1 VLHFKIKMTS
11 TTTRAFISITCLSV
25 VIIILVVMMCNDNK
39 ESFQLMGQYPK
50 RVIVNGGF
58 GFAYP
63 RGWGVWPYRP
73 SSQYYWNG
81 RVIYPSY
88 INRFYTSEYPTCW
101 IKLTS
106 QSVFNRRFAPSK
118 LWIRFLRQN
127 QFGKYLQPKTNQV
140 EYVLIPSDPNTTNC
154 SYDVPLRRFFE
165 ISL

>member
-1 VLHFKIKMTS
+1 MKTITLSIVL
-11 TTTRAFISITCLSV
+11 L
-25 VIIILVVMMCNDNK
+25 VIIVLMLCIRSMNK
-39 ESFQLMGQYPK
+39 ESFALHPKYPK

-63 RGWGVWPYRP
+63 RGWGIWPYRP

-101 IKLTS
+101 MKLTS
-106 QSVFNRRFAPSK
+106 QAVFGRPIVPSK
-118 LWIRFLRQN
+118 MWIQFLRQN

-140 EYVLIPSDPNTTNC
+140 SYVLIPADPNTNVNC
-154 SYDVPLRRFFE
+154 SYDINYQRFFE
-165 ISL
+165 IQL